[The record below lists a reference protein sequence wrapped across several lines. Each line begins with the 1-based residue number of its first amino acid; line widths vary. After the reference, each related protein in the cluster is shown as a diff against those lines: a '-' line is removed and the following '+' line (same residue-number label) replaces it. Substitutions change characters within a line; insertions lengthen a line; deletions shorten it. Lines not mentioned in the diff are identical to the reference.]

1 MKTITQP
8 EEIKNYED
16 FLEYIFFEAFKYRK
30 IVNLNKFQ
38 AIMID
43 NMKKYL
49 DTEER
54 KTLLFGTREVFV
66 GNCGHKATR
75 KQIIRAVEKALLD
88 TEVHIL
94 GKDKTL

>member
-8 EEIKNYED
+8 EEVKNYQN
-16 FLEYIFFEAFKYRK
+16 FLDYIFFKAFKYRK
-30 IVNLNKFQ
+30 IVSLNKFQ
-38 AIMID
+38 ALMVD

-54 KTLLFGTREVFV
+54 KTLLFGTKEVFV

-75 KQIIRAVEKALLD
+75 KQITRAIEKALLD

-94 GKDKTL
+94 NKRKTL

>member
-8 EEIKNYED
+8 EEVKNYEE
-16 FLEYIFFEAFKYRK
+16 FLEYIFFKAFKYRK
-30 IVNLNKFQ
+30 IVDLNTFQ

-54 KTLLFGTREVFV
+54 KTLLFKTEEVFV

-75 KQIIRAVEKALLD
+75 KQITKSIEKALLD
-88 TEVHIL
+88 TEIRIL
-94 GKDKTL
+94 GRGE